1 MQPNFFFFKKS
12 KAEHFLF
19 KNYVVFLS
27 KYASYF
33 STPTPTR
40 AILYLPL
47 HPQTLISEHQ
57 PLSSLPSGF
66 RLASADESRTEKM
79 SVSSFTTL
87 PTASQGSGGGCVLPP
102 TPIRQPHPGSPDPSV
117 PALEQLPTVDAQR
130 RSWVPRHPYCNTP
143 PCPNPT
149 TLM

>member
-1 MQPNFFFFKKS
+1 M
-12 KAEHFLF
+12 LF

-27 KYASYF
+27 KYAIYF

-40 AILYLPL
+40 AILHLPL
-47 HPQTLISEHQ
+47 HPKTLISEHQ

-66 RLASADESRTEKM
+66 RLASADESRTERM
-79 SVSSFTTL
+79 SVSSLTTL
-87 PTASQGSGGGCVLPP
+87 PTASHGSGCSCVLPP
-102 TPIRQPHPGSPDPSV
+102 TPTRQPHPGSPDPSA

-130 RSWVPRHPYCNTP
+130 RSWVPRHPYCNAP